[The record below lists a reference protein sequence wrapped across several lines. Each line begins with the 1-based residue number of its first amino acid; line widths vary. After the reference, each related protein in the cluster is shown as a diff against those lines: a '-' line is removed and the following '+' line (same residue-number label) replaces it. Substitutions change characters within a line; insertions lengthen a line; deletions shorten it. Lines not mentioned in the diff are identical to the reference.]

1 MDVTYL
7 PWGYIAAA
15 AEGDKS
21 ANSRGGGE
29 YISSRSG
36 DGKLSPEIL
45 PLEPKPT
52 PLAEDMREGRR
63 GNAERCWHEVTS

>member
-15 AEGDKS
+15 AEGDKN
-21 ANSRGGGE
+21 ANSTGGGV

-52 PLAEDMREGRR
+52 PLAADMRERRR
-63 GNAERCWHEVTS
+63 GNAEGVWREEPS